1 MRLGSR
7 GRARPCV
14 QVFASLESEFLAT
27 GLGQP
32 QVLTAQGCCGQL
44 RPGRVSPVAGGIS
57 RLR

>member
-1 MRLGSR
+1 MAEPDLMSR
-7 GRARPCV
+7 SSPA
-14 QVFASLESEFLAT
+14 QSELLTA

-57 RLR
+57 RLW